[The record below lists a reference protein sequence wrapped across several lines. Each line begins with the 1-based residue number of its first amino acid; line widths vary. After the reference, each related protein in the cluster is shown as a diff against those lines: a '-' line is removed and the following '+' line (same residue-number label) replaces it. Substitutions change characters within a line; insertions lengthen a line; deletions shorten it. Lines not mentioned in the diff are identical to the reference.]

1 MREDAAVTNDPH
13 GNLIYQ
19 PLLHLLCRLLAQ
31 KKRDPEQDQQILMLL
46 IYRIL
51 GKDNI
56 LLEDT
61 LRPASFSRWG
71 GCLEYSLG
79 AAGGPAHNIDSREPI
94 GFSGLVQKPEICT

>member
-1 MREDAAVTNDPH
+1 MIFMES
-13 GNLIYQ
+13 LSKQ
-19 PLLHLLCRLLAQ
+19 PLLHLLCRLLAP

-61 LRPASFSRWG
+61 AFSVILEMGRVLGIQVVPQVGRPT
-71 GCLEYSLG
+71 
-79 AAGGPAHNIDSREPI
+79 EPTP
-94 GFSGLVQKPEICT
+94 GSQSVFRV